1 MMQWQEF
8 FDGKT
13 FLPGGSSSGPDG
25 AGRLTEG
32 DMYRKR
38 GKRKSGILRGA
49 AALALAAA
57 MIFTGILLW
66 VEVIIEPNLE
76 AVSRMRA
83 EVLVSRAVNKALTEQ
98 FGKEDPQK
106 DFFIVQKDED
116 GRTEMVQADS
126 IAINVMMTELT
137 GCLQQAFREM
147 DEETLEVPV
156 GSLFGSKLFS
166 QTGPYMDLAV
176 VPLSVLST
184 DFRTEFEEQA
194 INQTKY
200 KIYIVLSCRVKV
212 MAPFCSRTFDTSTTV
227 LLAETVILGEVP
239 DSFVQVPEEDILD
252 VT

>member
-1 MMQWQEF
+1 M
-8 FDGKT
+8 GKT
-13 FLPGGSSSGPDG
+13 SCRTVCRPDL
-25 AGRLTEG
+25 AETAALTEG

-38 GKRKSGILRGA
+38 GKRKSGVFKGVM
-49 AALALAAA
+49 ALVLAASMMLA
-57 MIFTGILLW
+57 GILLW

-76 AVSRMRA
+76 DVSRMRA
-83 EVLVSRAVNKALTEQ
+83 EVLVSRAVNRALTDQ
-98 FGKEDPQK
+98 FSKEDPK
-106 DFFIVQKDED
+106 REFFIVKKGDD

-137 GCLQQAFREM
+137 GSLQQEFREM
-147 DEETLEVPV
+147 DEETLEVPI

-166 QTGPYMDLAV
+166 QTGPYMNLSV

-200 KIYIVLSCRVKV
+200 KIYIVLNCRVKV